1 MRRFTLGSSADR
13 KVVVLEIAGPVLSVT
28 QVARDGTK
36 KRRDQTLATESAA
49 RTAADKLAKELLTHG
64 YVEHSAVKASKAG
77 PATAAA
83 GATPPPPPPAA
94 PKLEPDGIS
103 ASIFDD
109 LEVVEESAAPLAR
122 LAHPPAESLGS
133 APSPKKK
140 KKKKRGKKQA
150 GNPDGLDK
158 RVLAGIGAVVLA
170 VIAGL
175 GFVVYDSF
183 LKPPS
188 ILGAW
193 GGSMVEHEIS
203 QSLTHTSYRLVL
215 DENKRASMAI
225 SDGDPLTGTYSV
237 KGNRLSLALKDEEGL
252 ETNREYVFKLGRG
265 TLDLIDPE
273 SGKLLVQM
281 IHIRNTPTIA
291 IAAPGQGPE
300 SKNLVD
306 ANAAAFD
313 PDVDKTLAA
322 VEFSAKD
329 AAFKLRHPQGWTA
342 ETGARPDN
350 TYSYVILTKS
360 SAKIQAYADIQGS
373 LMSGSDSAGE
383 FEEGSEFAPVHKAH
397 ELYKRVAAEEL
408 SDYVEGRPD
417 VFKGSGLGEGRLSVF
432 TASGGLFGGKLKGY
446 HVTLL
451 TRDRRVSI
459 LAYGPE
465 AEFETLRPT
474 YLAVCR
480 SVGR

>member
-13 KVVVLEIAGPVLSVT
+13 KVVVLEVAGSTMSVI
-28 QVARDGTK
+28 QVGRDGTK
-36 KRRDQTLATESAA
+36 KRRDQTLASEAAAKAASEKVARELIARGYIESAA
-49 RTAADKLAKELLTHG
+49 GKTA
-64 YVEHSAVKASKAG
+64 KATS
-77 PATAAA
+77 AAA
-83 GATPPPPPPAA
+83 PAAKARPTPPPPKPEPDEIPASLFED
-94 PKLEPDGIS
+94 LEP
-103 ASIFDD
+103 
-109 LEVVEESAAPLAR
+109 VEEAVAPLAR
-122 LAHPPAESLGS
+122 LAHAPVDSAGSPA
-133 APSPKKK
+133 APKKK
-140 KKKKRGKKQA
+140 KKKKGRKKQA

-158 RVLAGIGAVVLA
+158 RVLAGIGAVILA
-170 VIAGL
+170 AVAGV
-175 GFVVYDSF
+175 GFIVYDSF

-203 QSLTHTSYRLVL
+203 RSLTHTAYRLVL
-215 DENKRASMAI
+215 DDKKRVSI
-225 SDGDPLTGTYSV
+225 TVGDEDPLSGTYTI
-237 KGNRLSLALKDEEGL
+237 KGNRLSLALKDEEGY
-252 ETNREYVFKLGRG
+252 EINREYDFKLGRE

-273 SGKLLVQM
+273 DGKLLVQM
-281 IHIRNTPTIA
+281 IHMRNAPPIV
-291 IAAPGQGPE
+291 APGKAAE
-300 SKNLVD
+300 NKNLVD
-306 ANAAAFD
+306 ADAAVFD
-313 PDVDKTLAA
+313 PDADQALAA
-322 VEFSAKD
+322 VDFSAKD
-329 AAFKLRHPQGWTA
+329 GAFKLRHPQGWTA

-350 TYSYVILTKS
+350 TYSFVILTKG

-408 SDYVEGRPD
+408 SGYVEGRPD

-432 TASGGLFGGKLKGY
+432 TASGGLFGGNLKGY

-480 SVGR
+480 SFGR

>member
-1 MRRFTLGSSADR
+1 MRRFSLGSSADR
-13 KVVVLEIAGPVLSVT
+13 KVVILEIAGSTMSVI
-28 QVARDGTK
+28 QVARDGTR
-36 KRRDQTLATESAA
+36 KRRDQTLASESAA
-49 RTAADKLAKELLTHG
+49 KAASDQVARELIARG
-64 YVEHSAVKASKAG
+64 YVEGAVGKTAKAKSAAPVAKAR
-77 PATAAA
+77 PTA
-83 GATPPPPPPAA
+83 PPPESAPDEIPAS
-94 PKLEPDGIS
+94 LFE
-103 ASIFDD
+103 D
-109 LEVVEESAAPLAR
+109 LGPVEEAAPLAR
-122 LAHPPAESLGS
+122 LAHPPADSRADAS
-133 APSPKKK
+133 APKKK
-140 KKKKRGKKQA
+140 KKKKGRKKRA
-150 GNPDGLDK
+150 ENPDGLDK

-170 VIAGL
+170 AIAGV
-175 GFVVYDSF
+175 GFIVYDSF

-203 QSLTHTSYRLVL
+203 RSLTHTAYRLVL
-215 DENKRASMAI
+215 DEKKRASI
-225 SDGDPLTGTYSV
+225 TVGEEDPMSGTYTI
-237 KGNRLSLALKDEEGL
+237 KGNRLSLALKDEEGY
-252 ETNREYVFKLGRG
+252 EVSREYDFKLGRE

-273 SGKLLVQM
+273 DGKLLVQM
-281 IHIRNTPTIA
+281 IHMRNAPP
-291 IAAPGQGPE
+291 IAAAGKAAE
-300 SKNLVD
+300 NKNLVD
-306 ANAAAFD
+306 AGAAEFD
-313 PDVDKTLAA
+313 PDADNALAA

-329 AAFKLRHPQGWTA
+329 GAFKLRHPQGWTA
-342 ETGARPDN
+342 ETGGRPDN
-350 TYSYVILTKS
+350 TYSFVILTKG

-408 SDYVEGRPD
+408 SGYVEGRPD

-432 TASGGLFGGKLKGY
+432 TASGGLFGGNLKGY

-480 SVGR
+480 SFGR